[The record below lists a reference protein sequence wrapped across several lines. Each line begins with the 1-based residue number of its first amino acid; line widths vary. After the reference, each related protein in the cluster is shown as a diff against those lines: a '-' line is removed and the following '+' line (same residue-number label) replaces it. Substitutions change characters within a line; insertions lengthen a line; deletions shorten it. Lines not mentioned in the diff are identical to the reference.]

1 MKKIVISRTDSIGDV
16 ILTLPMAGKL
26 KEMIPGCT
34 IVFLGR
40 DYTQDIVSLSAFVD
54 EFISWDQIVKLE
66 SNKERVSAFKNIQAD
81 IIIHVFPRK
90 DIAWLAKNAGIQ
102 NRIGTSGRLYH
113 YPTCNKR
120 VKFSRRRSDL
130 HEAQLNFKLLKPL
143 GLDQTLNLKEIEKYY
158 GLSNIPNLSDE
169 FVSLIDPSRVNLII
183 HPKSKG
189 SAREWGLEN
198 FQQFI
203 DLIDISRYKVFIT
216 GTEAE
221 GKSLRKH
228 IFFNKDCV
236 DLSGK
241 MKLGQLLAFISKAD
255 ALVAASTGPLHI
267 AAAFGKRAV
276 GIYPPIKPMHPGRWA
291 PIGKNADYLV
301 LNKVCNDCR
310 KEVKCLCM
318 EEIKPK
324 DVLQKLEE
332 YFEN

>member
-1 MKKIVISRTDSIGDV
+1 VKKIIISRTDSIGDV

-40 DYTQDIVSLSAFVD
+40 DYTRDIVSLSAFVD
-54 EFISWDQIVKLE
+54 EFISWDQIIKLK
-66 SNKERVSAFKNIQAD
+66 SKKERFSAFKKIQVD
-81 IIIHVFPRK
+81 TIIHVFPRK
-90 DIAWLAKNAGIQ
+90 EIAWLAKIAGIQ
-102 NRIGTSGRLYH
+102 NRVGTSGRLYH
-113 YPTCNKR
+113 YFTCNQLVR
-120 VKFSRRRSDL
+120 FSRRRSDL

-169 FVSLIDPSRVNLII
+169 FGSLIDPSRVNLIL

-189 SAREWGLEN
+189 SAREWGLSN

-203 DLIDISRYKVFIT
+203 DLIDASKFKVFIT

-221 GKSLRKH
+221 GQLLRKH
-228 IFFNKDCV
+228 ISFNKDCI

-241 MKLGQLLAFISKAD
+241 LKLDQLLAFISKAD

-267 AAAFGKRAV
+267 AAAFGKRAI